1 MKRLKQ
7 VLETADIIQ
16 FKPKTAKP
24 SPTTISKEDAN
35 SQLST
40 IVGNKR
46 NVWSHMSIPVRHDDH
61 SLHNLAHSLHNLAH
75 YIGNTYQN
83 LYGDTGNH
91 QAIGEF
97 NKAKQRAKQ
106 VVKDERSHI
115 RSHLSDTID
124 NLERLATNV
133 QNSKFQDMPTL
144 VKVHTTLH
152 RWKKTR
158 DALESVE

>member
-7 VLETADIIQ
+7 VLEAESNVIQ

-24 SPTTISKEDAN
+24 PPTTISKEEAN

-40 IVGNKR
+40 IVNNRK
-46 NVWSHMSIPVRHDDH
+46 NAWSHTSLPTRDSDH
-61 SLHNLAHSLHNLAH
+61 SLHNLAHF
-75 YIGNTYQN
+75 IDNTYQG

-97 NKAKQRAKQ
+97 NRAKKVAKQTVLDNK
-106 VVKDERSHI
+106 KDIHT
-115 RSHLSDTID
+115 HLSDTIS

-133 QNSKFQDMPTL
+133 QNSKFTDVPTI

-152 RWKKTR
+152 RWKRTR
-158 DALESVE
+158 DTLHSVE

>member
-7 VLETADIIQ
+7 VLEADSNVIQ

-24 SPTTISKEDAN
+24 PPTTISKEDAN

-40 IVGNKR
+40 IVGNKK

-61 SLHNLAHSLHNLAH
+61 SLHNLAH
-75 YIGNTYQN
+75 YIDNTYQN

-133 QNSKFQDMPTL
+133 QNSKFQDIPTI

>member
-7 VLETADIIQ
+7 VLEADTNVIQ

-24 SPTTISKEDAN
+24 PPTTISKEDAN

-46 NVWSHMSIPVRHDDH
+46 NVWSHMSIPVRHDD
-61 SLHNLAHSLHNLAH
+61 HSLHNLAH

-133 QNSKFQDMPTL
+133 QNSKFQDIPTI